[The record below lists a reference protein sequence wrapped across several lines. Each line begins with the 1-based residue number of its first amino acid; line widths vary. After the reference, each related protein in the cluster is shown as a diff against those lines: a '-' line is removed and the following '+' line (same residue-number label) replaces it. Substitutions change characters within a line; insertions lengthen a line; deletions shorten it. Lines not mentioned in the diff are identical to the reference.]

1 MIILQKLVTRLITED
16 KYQIYTKYTVV
27 LTVLKKMESSYNHSR
42 TIQKLVACSGIL
54 KDSKNKGTYSQFGL
68 IKHHDNY
75 RQGFVLT
82 AKAVRLYI
90 RARV

>member
-1 MIILQKLVTRLITED
+1 MIILQKLVTGLITED

-27 LTVLKKMESSYNHSR
+27 VIAIKKLVSSYAKAYFLLQH
-42 TIQKLVACSGIL
+42 L
-54 KDSKNKGTYSQFGL
+54 KDSNNEETYIQIGF
-68 IKHHDNY
+68 ITYQDNY

-90 RARV
+90 RTRV